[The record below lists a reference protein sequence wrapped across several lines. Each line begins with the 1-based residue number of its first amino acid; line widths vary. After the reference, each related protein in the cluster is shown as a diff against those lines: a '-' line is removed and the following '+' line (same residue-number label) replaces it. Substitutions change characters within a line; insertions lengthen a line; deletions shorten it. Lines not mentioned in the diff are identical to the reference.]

1 MTTSQKLWLGF
12 GSLTLLLVASTVVTL
27 IQVKAIQES
36 VVRQARITQPF
47 LLHTR
52 DVEISSSRYVL
63 NVRSYLQ
70 TENPTVRREIDESRS
85 DVDSAMVA
93 YENLVTTPHQQAL
106 SDGFKARWMA
116 LTAFGEE
123 LMASKVRP
131 IKKSD
136 SDRLT
141 ELRLGLEDY
150 LSDEMQAE
158 ALAGYESQRNE
169 TMKSL
174 NTILT
179 VALGLLIVGLIFAL
193 VTGGAVG
200 RAVLRSEQELIDAHD
215 LLEEKVE
222 ARTGELN
229 ASTEAL
235 MRSNR
240 ELEQFASV
248 ASHDLQEP
256 LRKIQAFGDRL
267 QDRCGE
273 QLGEQGSDYLD
284 RILSSASRMR
294 RLIDDLLSFSRVASK
309 AQPFVETDLGTL
321 LTEVVSDLEG
331 RLQQTEGS
339 VELGDLPTLEADPM
353 QLQQLFQNL
362 IANGLKF
369 HRPDVPP
376 IVRVK
381 GHVTTNSVNREGYG
395 PVRMVEITV
404 QDNGIGF
411 EEVYLDRIFN
421 VFQRLHGRNEYEGT
435 GMGLAIS
442 RKIVERHGG
451 TITAKSNLG
460 EGATFVVNLPLE
472 QPKNELE
479 V

>member
-1 MTTSQKLWLGF
+1 MTTSQKLWIGF
-12 GSLTLLLVASTVVTL
+12 GSLTLLLLGSTMVTL
-27 IQVKAIQES
+27 AQVKSIQDS
-36 VVRQARITQPF
+36 VVRQASITQPF
-47 LLHTR
+47 LLNTR
-52 DVEISSSRYVL
+52 DLEINSSRYVL
-63 NVRSYLQ
+63 NVRSFLQ
-70 TENPTVRREIDESRS
+70 TENQTVHREIDESRME
-85 DVDSAMVA
+85 VDSTMVA
-93 YENLVTTPHQQAL
+93 YGKLVSTPRQAEL
-106 SDGFKARWMA
+106 AEGFKTRWNTLVA
-116 LTAFGEE
+116 YAEE
-123 LMASKVRP
+123 LMGSKVRP
-131 IKKSD
+131 LKKSD
-136 SDRLT
+136 SDKLT
-141 ELRLGLEDY
+141 SLRLDLELY
-150 LSDEMQAE
+150 LSEEMQAE
-158 ALAGYESQRNE
+158 ALAGYETQRNE
-169 TMKSL
+169 TLGNLS
-174 NTILT
+174 TIFT
-179 VALGLLIVGLIFAL
+179 VALGLLIGGLIFAL
-193 VTGGAVG
+193 ATGGAVG
-200 RAVLRSEQELIDAHD
+200 RAVLISEQELIDAHD
-215 LLEEKVE
+215 LLEGKVE
-222 ARTGELN
+222 ERTAELN

-273 QLGEQGSDYLD
+273 QLGEQGKDYLD

-309 AQPFVETDLGTL
+309 AQPFVLTDLGTL
-321 LTEVVSDLEG
+321 LSEVVSDLEG
-331 RLQQTEGS
+331 RLQQTEGR
-339 VELGDLPTLEADPM
+339 VEVGELPALEADPM

-369 HRPDVPP
+369 HRPGVPP
-376 IVRVK
+376 VVRVV
-381 GHVTTNSVNREGYG
+381 GHVSTKLVNREGFG
-395 PVRMVEITV
+395 PVRMAEITV

-411 EEVYLDRIFN
+411 EEIYLDRIFN

-460 EGATFVVNLPLE
+460 EGATFVVNLPLQ
-472 QPKNELE
+472 QPKNEPL